1 MRAVPR
7 SYAKVLLHNSP
18 EENGPVGHAGY
29 MKFLDEALITVESG
43 DGGNGCVSF
52 RREKH
57 VAKGG
62 PNGGDGG
69 KGGDVL
75 FRTTS
80 RMHTLYNFH
89 FKRHF
94 KAERGQ
100 HGRGKNQSGKSGKDL
115 IISLPPGTIVKEAET
130 GRVLKEFVRSDE
142 SFLTVRG
149 GRGGLGNQHF
159 ASSRRRAPRY
169 AQEGEPG
176 QTLSLQLELK
186 LLADVGIIGLPNA
199 GKSTIV
205 SKLSSARPKVADYP
219 FTTLT
224 PNLGV
229 VGSEETDPFVIADI
243 PGLIE
248 GAHRGVGLGTRFL
261 RHVERSRFLLHLID
275 LSTVPSKDPL
285 GPYHTV
291 NQELRQFSQSLS
303 QKAQVIVLNKVDIS
317 GTRAVAEELRNALE
331 PLNPDIWVISAIKGE
346 GIEPLKDHLAGLVEK
361 VRQAEYDKN

>member
-1 MRAVPR
+1 
-7 SYAKVLLHNSP
+7 
-18 EENGPVGHAGY
+18 
-29 MKFLDEALITVESG
+29 MKFLDEALITVQSG

-52 RREKH
+52 RREKY

-62 PNGGDGG
+62 PDGGDGG
-69 KGGDVL
+69 KGGSVL
-75 FRTTS
+75 IRTTS

-94 KAERGQ
+94 RADRGQ

-115 IISLPPGTIVKEAET
+115 IISVPPGTIVKEAKT
-130 GRVLKEFVRSDE
+130 GRVLKEFVKSGE
-142 SFLTVRG
+142 SFLIVRG

-159 ASSRRRAPRY
+159 ASPTRRAPRY
-169 AQEGEPG
+169 AQQGEPG
-176 QTLSLQLELK
+176 QTLSLKLELK

-199 GKSTIV
+199 GKSTLV

-219 FTTLT
+219 FTTLA
-224 PNLGV
+224 PSLGV

-248 GAHRGVGLGTRFL
+248 GAHQGVGLGTRFL

-275 LSTVPSKDPL
+275 LSTVPTQDPFS
-285 GPYHTV
+285 PYRTV
-291 NQELRQFSQSLS
+291 NEELRQFSPSLG
-303 QKAQVIVLNKVDIS
+303 QRAQVIVLNKVDKP
-317 GTRAVAEELRNALE
+317 GTRAVAEELRNILE

-346 GIEPLKDHLAGLVEK
+346 GVEPLKDHLAGLVEEA
-361 VRQAEYDKN
+361 RQAEYDRNKETEVGT

>member
-1 MRAVPR
+1 MR
-7 SYAKVLLHNSP
+7 
-18 EENGPVGHAGY
+18 
-29 MKFLDEALITVESG
+29 FLDEALINVQSG

-80 RMHTLYNFH
+80 RMHTLHNFR

-94 KAERGQ
+94 RAERGQ
-100 HGRGKNQSGKSGKDL
+100 HGRGKNQSGKSGTDL
-115 IISLPPGTIVKEAET
+115 IISIPIGTIVQEAET
-130 GRVLKEFVRSDE
+130 GHVLKEFVKNDE
-142 SFLTVRG
+142 FFLAVRG

-169 AQEGEPG
+169 AQQGEPG
-176 QTLSLQLELK
+176 QTLSLKLELK

-199 GKSTIV
+199 GKSTLV

-224 PNLGV
+224 PSLGV
-229 VGSEETDPFVIADI
+229 VGSHETDPFVIADI

-248 GAHRGVGLGTRFL
+248 GAHLGVGLGTRFL
-261 RHVERSRFLLHLID
+261 RHVERNRFLLHLID
-275 LSTVPSKDPL
+275 LSTVPPKDLL
-285 GPYHTV
+285 GPYETV
-291 NQELRQFSQSLS
+291 NEELRKFSTSLS
-303 QKAQVIVLNKVDIS
+303 EKAQVIVLNKVDIS
-317 GTRAVAEELRNALE
+317 GTRAVAEELRKALE

-346 GIEPLKDHLAGLVEK
+346 GVDLLKDHLAGLVEK
-361 VRQAEYDKN
+361 VREAEYDTNDNPQDSI